1 MIAHSTA
8 LESITVEVD
17 SMSVAGVGAGASG
30 VSAICQTSQ
39 QILEDELDDT
49 TDYGINNV
57 WGGIPAKNKKGENLL
72 LFVGIIG
79 KCFKFTKNLLQ
90 NDFTNFSNFLQMF
103 YNPTDLLRKW
113 SIFGKVSFTMVIQ
126 CQFTVQDS
134 MPKDFKPF

>member
-79 KCFKFTKNLLQ
+79 ECFKIEFTKNL
-90 NDFTNFSNFLQMF
+90 
-103 YNPTDLLRKW
+103 
-113 SIFGKVSFTMVIQ
+113 
-126 CQFTVQDS
+126 
-134 MPKDFKPF
+134 